1 MIGRTNAVVG
11 NSGGG
16 STSGEFMC
24 TVIDYDGTVLKQE
37 FLDTGDTFELPSAPD
52 RTNEGLVFDGWS
64 SPVDIVNNSV
74 TVEDQ
79 DINIGAM
86 YYTSS
91 GKIETE
97 IQVNDNQT
105 LTLLSSITGE
115 KDWGDGTVDTEISHT
130 YNSGGKYLL
139 KISNT
144 SYTSIIGAFFT
155 PKADNAVILNIRFPL
170 SVVDIGYSDAGCV
183 NLQYVTTHSQRSNYM
198 RGFRY
203 CYSLKSCII
212 STSTSYSNDLT
223 EFGSDTFVN
232 CYKLE
237 YVVFPN
243 RKLKFNYATTFSSAY
258 NLKSISFP
266 KKSIEFTNSA
276 TNTFSYCI
284 SLTHFKISSNFIFS
298 GNNGGNNILN
308 NCYNLKSVKIDNTKI
323 PAGFLNSCYKLEEV
337 VLNNVE
343 TMGSSVF
350 NSCYNL
356 TKIVFPSTLSTSG
369 SIQPYAFTLCYNIL
383 TYDFSHCVGVI
394 PLSNTNA
401 FSNINPSA
409 KILVPASLE
418 AEWKAAT
425 NWSTYADKIIGV

>member
-11 NSGGG
+11 SSGGG
-16 STSGEFMC
+16 GTAGEFMC

-37 FLDTGDTFELPSAPD
+37 FLNTGDTFELPSVPD
-52 RTNEGLVFDGWS
+52 RTSEGLVFDGWS

-105 LTLLSSITGE
+105 LTLLSNITGE
-115 KDWGDGTVDTEISHT
+115 KDWGDGTVDTEIAHT
-130 YNSGGKYLL
+130 YTNGGKYLL

-144 SYTSIIGAFFT
+144 KYTYPISGFFT
-155 PKADNAVILNIRFPL
+155 PKADNAVILNIHFPL
-170 SVVDIGYSDAGCV
+170 SVTDISYSDVGCV
-183 NLQYVTTHSQRSNYM
+183 NLQYVTTHSKMYNFM
-198 RGFRY
+198 RGFKY
-203 CYSLKSCII
+203 CYSLKVCII
-212 STSTSYSNDLT
+212 STSTTYSNDLT
-223 EFGSDTFVN
+223 EFGSDAFAS

-243 RKLKFNYATTFSSAY
+243 RKLKFKYSSTFSSTY

-266 KKSIEFTNSA
+266 KKSVEFTNYA

-284 SLTHFKISSNFIFS
+284 SLTHFKISSNFVFSGSNS
-298 GNNGGNNILN
+298 GNNMLN
-308 NCYNLKSVKIDNTKI
+308 NCLNLKKVVVDNTKI
-323 PAGFLNSCYKLEEV
+323 PNGIVSSCYKLEEV
-337 VLNNVE
+337 ELNNIE
-343 TMGSSVF
+343 TMGSSAF

-356 TKIVFPSTLSTSG
+356 TEVVFPSTLSTSG
-369 SIQPYAFTLCYNIL
+369 SIQSYAFTLCCNIL

-401 FSNINPSA
+401 FSNLNPLA

-425 NWSTYADKIIGV
+425 NWSTYASQIVGV